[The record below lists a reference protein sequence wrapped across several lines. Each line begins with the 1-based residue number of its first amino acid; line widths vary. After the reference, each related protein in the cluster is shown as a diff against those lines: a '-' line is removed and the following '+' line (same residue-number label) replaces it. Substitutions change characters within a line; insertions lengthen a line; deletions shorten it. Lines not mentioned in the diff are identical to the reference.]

1 MKINICKKFPKVKKF
16 EKKLSKAFPDSTI
29 KIKSCIGGFCK
40 TCKSIPVAKVDR
52 VKIKAKKVGK
62 LIEKIEAL

>member
-1 MKINICKKFPKVKKF
+1 MKINICKKFPKIKKF
-16 EKKLSKAFPDSTI
+16 EKKLSKAFTDSSI
-29 KIKSCIGGFCK
+29 QIKSCINMCK
-40 TCKSIPVAKVDR
+40 KCKSIPVAKVDR